1 MSNLSEILQN
11 ECINTTLFIFIAKVC
26 SIKHTIAPL
35 IYSCEVRKA
44 LSSKKADGEKCK
56 TGSRLHRLPNQ

>member
-11 ECINTTLFIFIAKVC
+11 ECINTHIIYFYREGVFYKAYDRSAYLFV
-26 SIKHTIAPL
+26 
-35 IYSCEVRKA
+35 EVRKA